1 MKRSA
6 TPGRPLNVSKPRG
19 SVAVESYSVKQGF
32 SLTFRELVGSPRGY
46 DLGPAD
52 QDRVC
57 LSGVWKRLVNFAGGD
72 VMSHV
77 SIRPCVGALA
87 ILGLLLVTQ
96 RALPLAAAAQQPL
109 PGARTGVLL
118 GGVVVDE
125 STGQP
130 VEAATVLLVG
140 TDIEAETGRFGG
152 FAFPDAPLGTVS
164 VRVTAPGHPS
174 VVQAVDVRS
183 DRIVFLQV
191 IVPSFA
197 ALLSE
202 LLVSVRGN
210 ESVARRVTEAA
221 QLTAADLLAIKVPSA
236 RGITGDIGKN
246 GFQIRLRGYGSFTQ
260 DLQPL
265 VIIDGVRVS
274 GTDET
279 AFDVLSQIPASVV
292 EDIQV
297 LRGASAAFLYPL
309 AANGVVRVRTKR

>member
-1 MKRSA
+1 
-6 TPGRPLNVSKPRG
+6 
-19 SVAVESYSVKQGF
+19 
-32 SLTFRELVGSPRGY
+32 
-46 DLGPAD
+46 
-52 QDRVC
+52 
-57 LSGVWKRLVNFAGGD
+57 
-72 VMSHV
+72 MSHTSAMSHL
-77 SIRPCVGALA
+77 SIRHGAGALA
-87 ILGLLLVTQ
+87 TLGLFLVTQ
-96 RALPLAAAAQQPL
+96 QALPLAAAAQEPL
-109 PGARTGVLL
+109 PGARTEVLL

-140 TDIEAETGRFGG
+140 TDFETETGTFGG

-174 VVQAVDVRS
+174 VVQEVDLRS

-210 ESVARRVTEAA
+210 ESMAQLEAA
-221 QLTAADLLAIKVPSA
+221 QLTAADLLALKVPST
-236 RGITGDIGKN
+236 RSITGDLGKN
-246 GFQIRLRGYGSFTQ
+246 DKQINLRGYGSFTQ

-265 VIIDGVRVS
+265 IIVDGVRVS
-274 GTDET
+274 GIET
-279 AFDVLSQIPASVV
+279 ALDVLSQIPASDV

-297 LRGASAAFLYPL
+297 LRGPTAAFLYPY
-309 AANGVVRVRTKR
+309 AANGVIEVRTKR